1 MYEQL
6 KQILVEEL
14 NIDEKRITPDSEL
27 VGDLEINSIDLADL
41 VMKFEE
47 MYEIEIP
54 EDQLVKF
61 VTAGDVANYLEEVV
75 K

>member
-6 KQILVEEL
+6 KQILVDDL

-54 EDQLVKF
+54 EEQLVKF
-61 VTAGDVANYLEEVV
+61 VTVGDVANYLEEVV
-75 K
+75 E

>member
-6 KQILVEEL
+6 KQILVEDL

-54 EDQLVKF
+54 EEQLVKF
-61 VTAGDVANYLEEVV
+61 VTVGDVANYLEEVV
-75 K
+75 E